1 MPSSELSSGRP
12 YGGKS
17 PQERTAGRH
26 QRLIDAG
33 LKLFG
38 TEGYGSTS
46 IEALCRVSRV
56 TPRYFYESFSSRE
69 DLLREI
75 YDLIAADTFER
86 VASVVDSAKGEDVD
100 TLIAQGVRTLFHCM
114 LDDPGIAR
122 IFCIEAV
129 GVSPALELRR
139 REVLHEF
146 AAIISSQASVK
157 VNNPELGAGTYD
169 LVSLAV
175 VGGIYELVVDY
186 ISGLLDTDIDS
197 LVLEAVAFIRD
208 TLTGVSV
215 RRIGQPAFPR

>member
-26 QRLIDAG
+26 QRLLEAG

-38 TEGYGSTS
+38 TEGYGATS

-69 DLLREI
+69 ELLRAI
-75 YDLIAADTFER
+75 YDRIASDTLEQ
-86 VASVVDSAKGEDVD
+86 VTSEIESARGEEVD
-100 TLIAQGVRTLFHCM
+100 TLIKKGVSTLLRCM
-114 LDDPGIAR
+114 LDDPRVAR

-139 REVLHEF
+139 REVLHQF
-146 AAIISSQASVK
+146 AMVISNQATVK
-157 VNNPELGAGTYD
+157 VDNPKLGAGTYD
-169 LVSLAV
+169 LVALAV
-175 VGGIYELVVDY
+175 VGGIYELVVDW
-186 ISGLLDTDIDS
+186 ISGLIDIEIESMIDEVS
-197 LVLEAVAFIRD
+197 AFIRD
-208 TLTGVSV
+208 ALAGVSV
-215 RRIGQPAFPR
+215 RRIGEPAFPR